1 MHRYSMIS
9 TSPMCVC
16 AAKQNAYCTGTVRAH
31 TANANRVFLNWLC
44 FFLKRQ
50 ISELLYRN
58 QIKIKPI
65 GNVLKKRLQCLLFS
79 CVESAS
85 RVTVCRRRLVYGAKI
100 YTYTH
105 LHIHTDTHTRALIDN
120 TYRRIHC
127 KCRKFLLLSFVSL
140 FVCIAPSVLRC
151 MCVYECMHLCASVK
165 YCPCMRKGWPCPKRV
180 ESGIEYVHIFH
191 FRRGQLVTHAH
202 TRICV
207 YEYVLIETVTVFE

>member
-1 MHRYSMIS
+1 MHRYFMIS

-44 FFLKRQ
+44 IFLKRQ

-58 QIKIKPI
+58 QIKIKAI
-65 GNVLKKRLQCLLFS
+65 GNVLKIRLQCLLFL

-85 RVTVCRRRLVYGAKI
+85 RVTVCRRRRLVYGAKI

-127 KCRKFLLLSFVSL
+127 KCKKFLLLSFVAL

-151 MCVYECMHLCASVK
+151 VFVCV
-165 YCPCMRKGWPCPKRV
+165 
-180 ESGIEYVHIFH
+180 
-191 FRRGQLVTHAH
+191 
-202 TRICV
+202 CV
-207 YEYVLIETVTVFE
+207 